1 MSMRVF
7 RLFGDTFLM
16 RLGATYKSFYC
27 FRSNSLPHAQ
37 NCVPS
42 LRPSFFSFFFGF
54 SLLFSSPLLFFFLS
68 LFCFPFSFLSF
79 FLFSFCVNFV
89 VVCVLCLLFFPSV
102 TFFLFFFASP
112 RGSPSSPLSRF
123 PVRVCVCVFSF
134 LFFCFFVC
142 ARKAPVAQCAQ
153 NRLLYF
159 SLSLSTFPPS
169 QVVACLSSPSF
180 ALLLFVCFFFCF
192 AFRDITMLDFLVH
205 SLFLFFVCVFLDVFF
220 FFGCVVG
227 FFFFFAPTRRGA
239 RVCLLFAISFLIVFW
254 FFCLC
259 YSFSFFFFFSI
270 FVCAVCFFVCLCLFF
285 FVLFSEHPPIYV
297 ETPYGAS

>member
-180 ALLLFVCFFFCF
+180 ALLLFVCFFFGC
-192 AFRDITMLDFLVH
+192 V
-205 SLFLFFVCVFLDVFF
+205 FFFLDVLW
-220 FFGCVVG
+220 V

-259 YSFSFFFFFSI
+259 YSFSFFFFFH
-270 FVCAVCFFVCLCLFF
+270 FCVCCLLLCLLVFVCFFAFLGT
-285 FVLFSEHPPIYV
+285 PPYIC
-297 ETPYGAS
+297 